1 MGIPAIGIVAVLVA
15 NVTFIAWATP
25 PGGSAPYWAGCDY
38 PIFTSFLI
46 VNGVAFM
53 LAVASVIVVTAFPL
67 LLKRT
72 PHQAAW
78 WGGILLLLSMI
89 AFIAA
94 FLLAGFVT
102 VSYKAPTPGCASL
115 KCNDGGVMCQ
125 MWAQNGFYLLT
136 TM

>member
-1 MGIPAIGIVAVLVA
+1 M
-15 NVTFIAWATP
+15 
-25 PGGSAPYWAGCDY
+25 
-38 PIFTSFLI
+38 FTNFLI

-78 WGGILLLLSMI
+78 WGGILLLMAMI
-89 AFIAA
+89 AFIGA

-102 VSYKAPTPGCASL
+102 VADAPPG
-115 KCNDGGVMCQ
+115 
-125 MWAQNGFYLLT
+125 
-136 TM
+136 